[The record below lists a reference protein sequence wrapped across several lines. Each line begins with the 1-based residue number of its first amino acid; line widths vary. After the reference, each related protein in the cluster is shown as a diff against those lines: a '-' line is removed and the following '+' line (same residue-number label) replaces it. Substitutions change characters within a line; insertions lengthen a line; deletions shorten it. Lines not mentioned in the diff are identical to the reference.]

1 MIFIVF
7 KKLLL
12 DNRPFYSNKNV
23 MSFEP
28 VKQVIK
34 YRILRHELK
43 FLFYNINTT
52 TTEMLSLKWHLCALD
67 LVSFFITVRMGSN
80 IIAKIK
86 YNNKCLSVRTEP
98 MLIIEFKN
106 GFFFAN
112 GCLFGTNRKILQIFF
127 NFSLNSTQQS
137 NSKCVL
143 VIHQI
148 K

>member
-23 MSFEP
+23 MSFER

-34 YRILRHELK
+34 YRVLRHELK

-52 TTEMLSLKWHLCALD
+52 TTEMFSLKWHLCALD
-67 LVSFFITVRMGSN
+67 LVSFFITVRIGSN

-106 GFFFAN
+106 GFFF
-112 GCLFGTNRKILQIFF
+112 CKWLFVWYQQKDLTDFF
-127 NFSLNSTQQS
+127 QFLFKQHTT
-137 NSKCVL
+137 K
-143 VIHQI
+143 
-148 K
+148 